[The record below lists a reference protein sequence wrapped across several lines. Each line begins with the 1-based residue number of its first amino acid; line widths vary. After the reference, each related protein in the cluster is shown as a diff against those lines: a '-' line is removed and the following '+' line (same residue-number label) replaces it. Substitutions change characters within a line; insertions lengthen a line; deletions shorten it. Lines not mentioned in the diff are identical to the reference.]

1 MLSSQIKIWA
11 LLHLYHPISYACDKR
26 LALYNNEER
35 IGMAEKTILVV
46 GSLNMDQVVRVP
58 HLPELGETLLGAGSL
73 KLVPGGKGANQAVA
87 IARLGA
93 QVAMAGRVG
102 NDPFGTQLVTSLQ
115 TNTVNTGLIVVDQEE
130 ASGVAFIF
138 LTPGGN
144 NAIVVASGA
153 NMRVGKDE
161 QQNTAIFEGIAQAQA
176 LVLQLEIPLETVL
189 KLISVGH
196 NAGVPVVLNLA
207 PAQPLP
213 KEALQQ
219 LAILVVNENEAS
231 LLSGQR
237 VDTLEDARIVATVL
251 HEQGTGTVV
260 ITLGSQGALLATDD
274 GKGATRTIYQP
285 APSVQVVDTT
295 AAGDCFVAA
304 LTVALAE
311 QQTPDEALRFAV
323 HASALKVT
331 KFGAQSGLPAR
342 EDVEA
347 FMRSNTRS

>member
-1 MLSSQIKIWA
+1 
-11 LLHLYHPISYACDKR
+11 
-26 LALYNNEER
+26 
-35 IGMAEKTILVV
+35 MAERSILVV

-58 HLPELGETLLGAGSL
+58 HLPVLGETLLGAGSL

-93 QVAMAGRVG
+93 PVTMAGRVG
-102 NDPFGTQLVTSLQ
+102 NDPFGTQLLASLQ
-115 TNTVNTGLIVVDQEE
+115 TDKVNTEPIVVDQEE

-138 LTPGGN
+138 LTPEGN

-153 NMRVGKDE
+153 NMRVGKDQ
-161 QQNTAIFEGIAQAQA
+161 QQNAAILQRITQAQA

-189 KLISVGH
+189 RSIAAGY
-196 NAGVPVVLNLA
+196 NAGIPVVLNLA
-207 PAQPLP
+207 PAQPLS

-219 LAILVVNENEAS
+219 LAILVVNETEAG

-237 VDTLEDARIVATVL
+237 VNSLEDARIVATVL

-274 GKGATRTIYQP
+274 GNGATRTIYQP
-285 APSVQVVDTT
+285 APSIQVIDTT

-304 LTVALAE
+304 LTVALTE
-311 QQTPDEALRFAV
+311 QQAPADALRFAV

-331 KFGAQSGLPAR
+331 KFGAQSGLPTR
-342 EDVEA
+342 EEVEA
-347 FMRSNTRS
+347 FMRSQARS